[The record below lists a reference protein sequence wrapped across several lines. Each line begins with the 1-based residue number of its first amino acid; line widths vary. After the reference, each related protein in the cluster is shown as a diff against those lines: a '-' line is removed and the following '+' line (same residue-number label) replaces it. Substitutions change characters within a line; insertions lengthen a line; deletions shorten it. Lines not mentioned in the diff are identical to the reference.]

1 MIEPKKYV
9 KKPIPVEAVFL
20 TRENLKDVERWILET
35 TGLASSCC
43 ADEEHERLIITSPE
57 GDDAFEARC
66 GEHYVVCGVK
76 GEFYPVEKEIF
87 EEAYEEV
94 KS

>member
-9 KKPIPVEAVFL
+9 KKPIPVEAVFV
-20 TRENLKDVERWILET
+20 TRENLKDVENWILES
-35 TGLASSCC
+35 TGLASSCL
-43 ADEEHERLIITSPE
+43 ADEERELLLITTPE
-57 GDDAFEARC
+57 GCLEARC

-87 EEAYEEV
+87 EETYEEV